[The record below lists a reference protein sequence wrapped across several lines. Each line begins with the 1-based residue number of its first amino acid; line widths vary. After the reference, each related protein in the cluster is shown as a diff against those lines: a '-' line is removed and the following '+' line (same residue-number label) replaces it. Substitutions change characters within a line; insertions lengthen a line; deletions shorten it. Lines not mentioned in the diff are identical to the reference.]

1 MTTPYHCYTG
11 NSDAQFKGQE
21 FVVNPAKVFG
31 NSEDF
36 SLGSWPDT
44 LSNQGMLRVHPEC
57 SYGPS
62 GIQGTISMANPP
74 GEGDKYADMWEAS
87 KGSGEWD
94 YYGMLGFIQIPHPDE
109 YIFQVFFIHGSFFEN
124 SHELICTI
132 TIEFPEEPFDVD
144 GSSSYESLLQ
154 AEWTHIYREL
164 FVKKFGAVPL
174 AGHKWATCPCDE
186 CSSPTSKGI
195 CSTPTP
201 I

>member
-1 MTTPYHCYTG
+1 MPTPYYCYNG
-11 NSDAQFKGQE
+11 NFDAQFKGQE

-74 GEGDKYADMWEAS
+74 DDDMEDML
-87 KGSGEWD
+87 SGAKPPGIWD

-109 YIFQVFFIHGSFFEN
+109 YIFQVFFIHGSFFEREARRRGCGGRAN
-124 SHELICTI
+124 CPRRRAIHAQVFRGFPP
-132 TIEFPEEPFDVD
+132 EF
-144 GSSSYESLLQ
+144 L
-154 AEWTHIYREL
+154 
-164 FVKKFGAVPL
+164 
-174 AGHKWATCPCDE
+174 
-186 CSSPTSKGI
+186 
-195 CSTPTP
+195 TP
-201 I
+201 IHTQSTVSALTAGRFASSLFAQQSASLRRSAFYAIWAAVETQERQ